1 MALFLFQEGLTEQG
15 SDKLKIRYT
24 AISSQVYTKQ
34 HIIVVIGELAVLSG
48 QVRDKF
54 ENFRTISN

>member
-1 MALFLFQEGLTEQG
+1 MR
-15 SDKLKIRYT
+15 LKFWET

-54 ENFRTISN
+54 ESLVLGQFRNKYQTMPQEHL

>member
-15 SDKLKIRYT
+15 SNEVEIWDT
-24 AISSQVYTKQ
+24 AISSQVHTK
-34 HIIVVIGELAVLSG
+34 HYIIVVIGELAVLSG

-54 ENFRTISN
+54 EIQF